1 MEISPLIGIAMK
13 ISMIGLD
20 MTKRQVRQAKFVQDL
35 SALAHYQELS
45 SGSNLS
51 TCQVYFFSSNLKE
64 SFQ

>member
-1 MEISPLIGIAMK
+1 MK